1 MLKEFQSKKWI
12 KNKIINELL
21 SSIKHFENAS
31 YCMYNQYYLSWCVTF
46 RQYRT
51 LRFSGACDFFEAG
64 WRELLEIFFIHSVLL
79 LRGLYVC
86 VCVGVRW
93 TRLNYP
99 LLLYSPLI
107 LIISGDLH
115 WKAYRC
121 RTGCSPQRLYSII
134 DTVLKFSQETHIF
147 SVSWCF
153 LINYYKALSSNIW
166 VHPKCYPVHLECSIF
181 WKTLSALTK
190 LLAKHISDGLIG
202 LKGIIN
208 LFFIWFRIWLFMSV
222 YVH

>member
-1 MLKEFQSKKWI
+1 MI
-12 KNKIINELL
+12 
-21 SSIKHFENAS
+21 
-31 YCMYNQYYLSWCVTF
+31 CV
-46 RQYRT
+46 
-51 LRFSGACDFFEAG
+51 FFEAV
-64 WRELLEIFFIHSVLL
+64 WRELIENFFTHSVLL
-79 LRGLYVC
+79 LRGLYACVC

-107 LIISGDLH
+107 LIISGDLL

-147 SVSWCF
+147 SASWCF

-166 VHPKCYPVHLECSIF
+166 VRPKCYPVRLECSVFRKKHCLRWPNFWRIIF
-181 WKTLSALTK
+181 LMDWLGWKASY
-190 LLAKHISDGLIG
+190 
-202 LKGIIN
+202 II
-208 LFFIWFRIWLFMSV
+208 FFLV
-222 YVH
+222 

>member
-1 MLKEFQSKKWI
+1 MNKNVINTFVFQHKTNKKW
-12 KNKIINELL
+12 LL
-21 SSIKHFENAS
+21 LLYFF
-31 YCMYNQYYLSWCVTF
+31 YQYYLSCCVTF
-46 RQYRT
+46 RQYRS
-51 LRFSGACDFFEAG
+51 LRFSGACDLCVLWSSVTWAA
-64 WRELLEIFFIHSVLL
+64 WKCIHSLSASSE
-79 LRGLYVC
+79 GAVC
-86 VCVGVRW
+86 VCVDVRW

-115 WKAYRC
+115 WKAHRC

-147 SVSWCF
+147 SESWCF

-166 VHPKCYPVHLECSIF
+166 VRPKCYPVRLECSIF
-181 WKTLSALTK
+181 RKKHHLRRPNFWRIIFLMDWLGWKALYM
-190 LLAKHISDGLIG
+190 
-202 LKGIIN
+202 
-208 LFFIWFRIWLFMSV
+208 FMSV